1 MKEWKREA
9 RAGRS
14 GSRRHYSLTSSKRC
28 ATTLP
33 TVASIQMRAYSLDPS
48 SLVALCI
55 ETIIDSW
62 DQYAE
67 KYLPAAYGLPT
78 HYLQEI
84 LTRLVLLQ
92 KLSDSTLT
100 VLFSSKAEILHLS
113 DLHCV
118 RNSVLRSIG
127 LRCSDLTYLN
137 LSGCTQVKNST
148 VRGILQGCSSLRR
161 LYLDGCHRVSD
172 AAFNVQHSPF
182 VLMAGCT
189 SLETLSVQSCP
200 QVTEHLLYS
209 LQKLCHGLR
218 ELNIAHCKR
227 LAPWGMAA
235 VGACE
240 KLESL
245 NISVLPAMG
254 DSTFE
259 VLPSEASMGTET

>member
-1 MKEWKREA
+1 MEELKRK
-9 RAGRS
+9 AGVGGS
-14 GSRRHYSLTSSKRC
+14 GCRRHYPSISYARS
-28 ATTLP
+28 TTILR
-33 TVASIQMRAYSLDPS
+33 TTASRQPVAYSRDLS
-48 SLVALCI
+48 SLVTLCI

-62 DQYAE
+62 DQYSE
-67 KYLPAAYGLPT
+67 KYLPAVYRLPS

-84 LTRLVLLQ
+84 LTRLIMLQ
-92 KLSDSTLT
+92 KLSDSTLP

-113 DLHCV
+113 NLHCV

-137 LSGCTQVKNST
+137 LAGCTQVKNST
-148 VRGILQGCSSLRR
+148 VRGILQGCSSLRQ

-172 AAFNVQHSPF
+172 AAFNIQHSPF

-189 SLETLSVQSCP
+189 SLETLSLQSCP
-200 QVTEHLLYS
+200 QVTQRLLDS
-209 LQKLCHGLR
+209 LQKLCRCLR

-227 LAPWGMAA
+227 LTPWGMAA

-245 NISVLPAMG
+245 NVSALPAIC

-259 VLPSEASMGTET
+259 VFPSEASMSTEM

>member
-1 MKEWKREA
+1 MEDWKREA
-9 RAGRS
+9 RVGGSEGR
-14 GSRRHYSLTSSKRC
+14 RRYPSISSARS
-28 ATTLP
+28 ATTLR
-33 TVASIQMRAYSLDPS
+33 TVASRQMRAYSLDPS

-62 DQYAE
+62 DQHAE
-67 KYLPAAYGLPT
+67 KYLPAAYWLPA

-84 LTRLVLLQ
+84 LTRLVLLK
-92 KLSDSTLT
+92 KLSDSTLP

-172 AAFNVQHSPF
+172 SAFNVQHSPF

-200 QVTEHLLYS
+200 QITERLLCS
-209 LQKLCHGLR
+209 LQKLCRSLR

-235 VGACE
+235 VGACG
-240 KLESL
+240 KLDSL
-245 NISVLPAMG
+245 NVSALPSMG
-254 DSTFE
+254 NSTFE

>member
-1 MKEWKREA
+1 MEELKREA
-9 RAGRS
+9 RVGGS
-14 GSRRHYSLTSSKRC
+14 GCRRHYPSISSARS
-28 ATTLP
+28 ATILRTA
-33 TVASIQMRAYSLDPS
+33 ASRQPMAYYRDPS

-55 ETIIDSW
+55 DTIIDSW
-62 DQYAE
+62 DQYSE
-67 KYLPAAYGLPT
+67 KYLPAAYRLPS

-84 LTRLVLLQ
+84 LTRLFLLQ
-92 KLSDSTLT
+92 KLSDSTLP
-100 VLFSSKAEILHLS
+100 VLFSSKAEILHLGN
-113 DLHCV
+113 LHCV

-127 LRCSDLTYLN
+127 LSCSGLTYLN

-200 QVTEHLLYS
+200 QVTEHLLDS
-209 LQKLCHGLR
+209 LQKLCRCLR

-245 NISVLPAMG
+245 NVSALPAMG

-259 VLPSEASMGTET
+259 VLPSEASMSTET